1 MRQMADPASNLKK
14 HRCNAIDCTETV
26 PAMRFMC
33 NKHWMKVDDE
43 ADKTKIMHGLRQIA
57 RGAEPTDLYLRAA
70 SNAVMCVGHV
80 EVRVGEIEFGRYST
94 NEIVLT
100 LKERV
105 GFNERVADAGK
116 KREPPPKTLA
126 IDPRTGAL
134 LREARERC
142 GFGLSTTAHGV
153 AISVQALS
161 AIEKGEAAPLPINL
175 ANRLCRFIKL
185 DLNEL
190 IAQSRHS
197 NKTPAAK

>member
-1 MRQMADPASNLKK
+1 MRQIADPASNLRR

-43 ADKTKIMHGLRQIA
+43 ADKRAIMHGLRQIA

-116 KREPPPKTLA
+116 KRDAIPKTLA

-134 LREARERC
+134 LRAARERC

-153 AISVQALS
+153 AISVEALT

-175 ANRLCRFIKL
+175 ANRLCRFVKL

-190 IAQSRHS
+190 IAQSRRAA
-197 NKTPAAK
+197 KKPAAK